1 MADSKDKP
9 STGDEGAKA
18 QAEVPISG
26 PAPVQPTQ
34 KLSRVADMSME
45 DFTSLLRTEVG
56 RNVSEILGRGGVS
69 PVGVHVNSGPPGFV
83 NGGGHANFDPRISGA
98 HVNSGPPGFVNGGGH
113 ANFDPRTSGS
123 HVNSGPP
130 GFVNG
135 GGHANFDPKTS
146 GSHVNSGPP
155 GFVNGG
161 GHANFD
167 PSTSLPGRLGQDVTA
182 VTLANGTKVRLPLQG
197 AVDMTVG
204 GVRIKR

>member
-26 PAPVQPTQ
+26 PTPVQPTQ

-135 GGHANFDPKTS
+135 GGHANFDP
-146 GSHVNSGPP
+146 
-155 GFVNGG
+155 
-161 GHANFD
+161 
-167 PSTSLPGRLGQDVTA
+167 STSLPGRLGQDVTA